1 MLKPRTVLNAC
12 GLLMIIHAIMWIPI
26 SGQNVDTLAPNIS
39 DEASIL
45 LDKTDELVAFFNLL
59 FAVMIIGSSF
69 LGTNAARFMTKIVS
83 ICMGFFAA
91 FALYH
96 IIGYPEGYGPPI
108 VLPIIFGLL
117 QIWSGYV
124 GFRVR
129 D

>member
-69 LGTNAARFMTKIVS
+69 LETNAARFMTKIAVS
-83 ICMGFFAA
+83 YTHLRA
-91 FALYH
+91 H
-96 IIGYPEGYGPPI
+96 ET
-108 VLPIIFGLL
+108 
-117 QIWSGYV
+117 
-124 GFRVR
+124 
-129 D
+129 

>member
-1 MLKPRTVLNAC
+1 L
-12 GLLMIIHAIMWIPI
+12 IPF
-26 SGQNVDTLAPNIS
+26 APNIS

-69 LGTNAARFMTKIVS
+69 LETNAARFMTKIVS

-96 IIGYPEGYGPPI
+96 IIGYPEGHGPPI
-108 VLPIIFGLL
+108 ILPIIFGLL

-124 GFRVR
+124 GFLVR